1 MTMPPTRRRTRALVA
16 TILGAALALTGCA
29 SNAPGGDADDS
40 SNGASTSA
48 FPVTV
53 ETAYGDITLD
63 EKPERIIALSVDF
76 VDDLTSLGETP
87 VAFSSD
93 GFTAR
98 GADPDISLIPWMA
111 DKVSIDLWD
120 LDASSD
126 NLEAIA
132 AYAPDLVIAW
142 GNSIDESIYE
152 RLSEFATVYV
162 PDRAAGTDWKATT
175 TEIGLLTGKSEE
187 AKEQI
192 AAVEQTYAAAQEQLQ
207 GLQGKTYNVGTLI
220 GGEVVLSPWTFL
232 TDLGLVPA
240 DNHPT
245 DEYPR
250 LSMENVD
257 QLQADVLM
265 LVAFDEETTNTFKS
279 DPRVVSLPA
288 SKNGTLIYL
297 PIDFY
302 GAAGYAGPANM
313 TWIADQLVSFLED
326 SPLNQRG
333 Q

>member
-1 MTMPPTRRRTRALVA
+1 MELSTTRRRAAAGVA
-16 TILGAALALTGCA
+16 TALGAMLALSACA
-29 SNAPGGDADDS
+29 SSTPGNPDATPAAASGD
-40 SNGASTSA
+40 A

-63 EKPERIIALSVDF
+63 EKPERIVALSVDF

-98 GADPDISLIPWMA
+98 GADPDISLIPWMT

-120 LDASSD
+120 IDASSD

-132 AYAPDLVIAW
+132 AYDPDLVIAW
-142 GNSIDESIYE
+142 ENSIDENIYK
-152 RLSEFATVYV
+152 RLSEFATVYI
-162 PDRAAGTDWKATT
+162 PDRVAGTDWKATT

-192 AAVEQTYAAAQEQLQ
+192 TAVEQTYAVAQEQLH

-240 DNHPT
+240 ANHPT
-245 DEYPR
+245 DDYPR

-279 DPRVVSLPA
+279 DPRVASLPA
-288 SKNGTLIYL
+288 SQNGTLIYL

-313 TWIADQLVSFLED
+313 TWIADQLVSLLED
-326 SPLNQRG
+326 TPFNQTG